1 MSEVEYREVLDA
13 INENSRRRRQQ
24 RIEMEKIIPFSGEG
38 GAPNGG
44 WLEEHNVPGIINSFD
59 EDFMKKLADKTFEK
73 YEALRTFPILHLQIL
88 SNART
93 HIVPCG
99 SSKL

>member
-1 MSEVEYREVLDA
+1 MGT
-13 INENSRRRRQQ
+13 
-24 RIEMEKIIPFSGEG
+24 IIPFSGEG
-38 GAPNGG
+38 EAPNGG

-59 EDFMKKLADKTFEK
+59 EDFMKELADETFEK
-73 YEALRTFPILHLQIL
+73 YEALRAFSILHLQIL